1 MWTLALMT
9 GVLIDYEDA
18 SIKLSLL
25 TYWWFLLFCV
35 LPLRLLFKVYFY
47 ETFDLIF
54 DRPNKASFVI
64 THDTRSI

>member
-25 TYWWFLLFCV
+25 TGG
-35 LPLRLLFKVYFY
+35 LPLRLVFKVYFY

-54 DRPNKASFVI
+54 DRPNKVSFVI